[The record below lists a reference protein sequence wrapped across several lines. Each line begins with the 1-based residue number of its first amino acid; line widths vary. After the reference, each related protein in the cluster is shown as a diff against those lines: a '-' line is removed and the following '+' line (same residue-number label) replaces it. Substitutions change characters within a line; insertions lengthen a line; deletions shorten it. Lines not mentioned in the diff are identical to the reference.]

1 MILNYKKREEL
12 LKKYDLPRPPTKLVK
27 NKREAI
33 SKANSMGYPVV
44 AKISSDKHLHRTE
57 MEGVIVGIKSDK
69 ELTEAFKRLIQVEDV
84 EGVIIQKQINGV
96 EFIVGAKNDPGF
108 GPVVMFGTGGT
119 LVELFKDVTFR
130 VAPIDK
136 KEAKKMI
143 EEIKGK
149 KLLEGFR
156 SYEPMNK
163 DELAEILA
171 KTSRLAF
178 EEKIEEL
185 DFNPV
190 IANEKEILICDV
202 KIVL

>member
-12 LKKYDLPRPPTKLVK
+12 LAKYDLPRPKTKLVK
-27 NKREAI
+27 NEKEAI
-33 SKANSMGYPVV
+33 EEANAIGYPVV
-44 AKISSDKHLHRTE
+44 AKISSDQHLHRTE
-57 MEGVIVGIKSDK
+57 INGVIVGIKSSQ
-69 ELTEAFKRLIQVEDV
+69 ELAEAFKKLIKV
-84 EGVIIQKQINGV
+84 EGVEGIIIQDQVEGV
-96 EFIVGAKNDPGF
+96 EFIVGAKNDPSF
-108 GPVVMFGTGGT
+108 GPVVMLGTGGT

-143 EEIKGK
+143 EEIKGR

-156 SYEPMNK
+156 AYKSMDKEK
-163 DELAEILA
+163 LAEILS
-171 KTSRLAF
+171 KTARLAF
-178 EEKIEEL
+178 EEEVKEL

-190 IANEKEILICDV
+190 IANDDQILICDV

>member
-12 LKKYDLPRPPTKLVK
+12 LKEYGLNRPETYLVNSK
-27 NKREAI
+27 SEALE
-33 SKANSMGYPVV
+33 KANLTGYPVV

-57 MEGVIVGIKSDK
+57 LNGVEVDIKSDQ
-69 ELTEAFKRLIQVEDV
+69 ELEKVFDRLIKIEGV
-84 EGVIIQKQINGV
+84 EGIIIQKQINGV
-96 EFIVGAKNDPGF
+96 EFIVGAKNDPTF
-108 GPVVMFGTGGT
+108 GPIIMLGTGGT

-130 VAPIDK
+130 VAPIDLE
-136 KEAKKMI
+136 EAKKMI

-156 SYEPMNK
+156 SYKKMDKEK
-163 DELAEILA
+163 LA
-171 KTSRLAF
+171 KILSQTSKLAHDK
-178 EEKIEEL
+178 KIKEL